1 MSTSED
7 ADLVERIKAG
17 DLMAFETLYNRH
29 KGPIYRTALAI
40 TRQQE
45 AAEDILQECFLR
57 AYRHMDKVDDRAPVG
72 AWLHRIA
79 VNLSYNWLSRRRF
92 SLMPLEEVVDQL
104 VSGPV
109 PSPESTLER
118 GELRQTIQDAIAELE
133 FNHRM
138 VVILF
143 YLQDFSL
150 ADIAYILDCPV
161 GTVKS
166 RLHYAREH
174 LRRKLEADRR
184 LPAGLAYE
192 FG

>member
-72 AWLHRIA
+72 AWLYRIA

-118 GELRQTIQDAIAELE
+118 GELRQTIQDAIDELD

-166 RLHYAREH
+166 RLYYAREH